1 MPITARNRIESL
13 VSDLGSRAEV
23 ARALQV
29 DRSQVTRWL
38 DRDQDPGPDNLRK
51 VEGVE
56 LALARLLR
64 LYDRASALRWLEG
77 FNAQLG
83 GRRPIDLLSRGRL
96 SEVLDAIDADEIGSF
111 A

>member
-1 MPITARNRIESL
+1 MPIAARDRIESL

-23 ARALQV
+23 ARTLEV

-38 DRDQDPGPDNLRK
+38 DRGQDPGPDNLRK

-64 LYDRASALRWLEG
+64 LYDRDAALAWLQG

-83 GRRPIDLLSRGRL
+83 GRRPMDMLARGRL
-96 SEVLDAIDADEIGSF
+96 SEVLDAIDADESGSF

>member
-1 MPITARNRIESL
+1 MPIAAKERIESL
-13 VSDLGSRAEV
+13 VTDLGSRAEV
-23 ARALQV
+23 ARALHV

-64 LYDRASALRWLEG
+64 QYDRDSALRWLEG

-83 GRRPIDLLSRGRL
+83 DRRPIDLLARGRL

>member
-1 MPITARNRIESL
+1 MPIAAKERIESL
-13 VSDLGSRAEV
+13 VTDLGSRAEV
-23 ARALQV
+23 ARALHV

-38 DRDQDPGPDNLRK
+38 DRGQDPGPENVRK

-64 LYDRASALRWLEG
+64 QYDRASR
-77 FNAQLG
+77 AQLARG
-83 GRRPIDLLSRGRL
+83 FQCPARRPPADRPAGPGRL
-96 SEVLDAIDADEIGSF
+96 SEVLDAIDGDEIGSF

>member
-1 MPITARNRIESL
+1 MPIAAKERIESL
-13 VSDLGSRAEV
+13 VTDLGSRAEV
-23 ARALQV
+23 ARALHV

-38 DRDQDPGPDNLRK
+38 DRGQDPGPENIRK

-64 LYDRASALRWLEG
+64 QYDRASALSWLEG

-83 GRRPIDLLSRGRL
+83 GRRPIDLLARGRL
-96 SEVLDAIDADEIGSF
+96 SEVLDAIDGDEIGSF

>member
-1 MPITARNRIESL
+1 MPVPARERIESL
-13 VSDLGSRAEV
+13 VTDLGSRAEV

-38 DRDQDPGPDNLRK
+38 DRGQDPGPDNVRK

-64 LYDRASALRWLEG
+64 LYDRDSALRWLEG
-77 FNAQLG
+77 FNAHLG
-83 GRRPIDLLSRGRL
+83 GRRPIDLLARGRL
-96 SEVLDAIDADEIGSF
+96 SEVLDAIDADEIGAF

>member
-13 VSDLGSRAEV
+13 VADLGSRAEV

-64 LYDRASALRWLEG
+64 LYDHAAALRWLDG
-77 FNAQLG
+77 LNAQLG

-96 SEVLDAIDADEIGSF
+96 SEVLDAIDADELGSF

>member
-1 MPITARNRIESL
+1 MPIPARERIESL

-23 ARALQV
+23 ARALHV

-38 DRDQDPGPDNLRK
+38 DRGQDPDPENVRK

-56 LALARLLR
+56 LVLARLLR
-64 LYDRASALRWLEG
+64 LYDRDAALRWLDG

-83 GRRPIDLLSRGRL
+83 GRRPIDLLARGRL
-96 SEVLDAIDADEIGSF
+96 TEVLDAVDSDEIGSF

>member
-1 MPITARNRIESL
+1 MAIAARDRIEAL
-13 VSDLGSRAEV
+13 VLDLGSRAEV
-23 ARALQV
+23 ARALHV

-38 DRDQDPGPDNLRK
+38 DRGQDPGPDNVRK

-64 LYDRASALRWLEG
+64 LYDRESALRWLEG
-77 FNAQLG
+77 FNAVLG
-83 GRRPIDLLSRGRL
+83 NRRPIDLLARGRL
-96 SEVLDAIDADEIGSF
+96 SEVLEAIDADEIGSF

>member
-1 MPITARNRIESL
+1 MPIAARDRIESL

-23 ARALQV
+23 ARTLEV

-38 DRDQDPGPDNLRK
+38 DRGQDPGPDNLRK

-64 LYDRASALRWLEG
+64 LYDRDAALASLQG

-83 GRRPIDLLSRGRL
+83 GRRPMDMLARGRL
-96 SEVLDAIDADEIGSF
+96 SEVLDAIDADESGSF